1 LKTIYVDPLEINLKD
16 YVKRPAIDNDFTH
29 LIKEDSTLID
39 SKTRGIIAV
48 YLTLPKE
55 EVAQMR
61 EVVRR
66 VENFLRNRRTGGLTT
81 NSKIFGYMPRE
92 QIRKDYCSSSALA
105 REQPKHHAII
115 ANFGANLARY
125 YKQYAPEKF
134 EFHDNLAKTKILS
147 DWVIKGSPFT
157 SGIINKNTQLN
168 YHFDSGNFKDVYSN
182 QLSFKDHCKGGY
194 LCMPKYD
201 LALEVEDG
209 TLCFFDGQKILH
221 GVTPFEIVRQGGFR
235 LTLVYYTLKQMWIC
249 EDVTKEIDRIRKRKS
264 EREMNRLRYIRGE
277 LNFCQHCMT
286 WTIPNG
292 ELCSKCNKKYGKK
305 KSMNVNRFKEL
316 GIDTKWIGTPF
327 TRLPEDVQKKLVNYK
342 R

>member
-1 LKTIYVDPLEINLKD
+1 MKTIYVDPLDINLKD

-29 LIKEDSTLID
+29 LIKEDSTLVD
-39 SKTRGIIAV
+39 SHTKQILAV

-55 EVAQMR
+55 EVTQIR

-66 VENFLRNRRTGGLTT
+66 IENFLRNRRTSGLTT

-105 REQPKHHAII
+105 REQPKYHAVI
-115 ANFGANLARY
+115 ANFGANLAQY

-134 EFHDNLAKTKILS
+134 KFHDELTKEKVLS
-147 DWVIKGSPFT
+147 DWTIKGSPFT

-168 YHFDSGNFKDVYSN
+168 YHFDSGNFNDVYSN

-221 GVTPFEIVRQGGFR
+221 GVTPFEIIRQGGFR
-235 LTLVYYTLKQMWIC
+235 ITLVYYTLKQMWRC
-249 EDVTKEIDRIRKRKS
+249 EDVTKEISRIRDRKTKREKDRI
-264 EREMNRLRYIRGE
+264 LRMQGKLENDSLEIKPLEKTKNYNLFRE
-277 LNFCQHCMT
+277 LN
-286 WTIPNG
+286 
-292 ELCSKCNKKYGKK
+292 
-305 KSMNVNRFKEL
+305 
-316 GIDTKWIGTPF
+316 IDTKWIGTPF
-327 TRLPEDVQKKLVNYK
+327 TRLPKDIQKKLVNYK